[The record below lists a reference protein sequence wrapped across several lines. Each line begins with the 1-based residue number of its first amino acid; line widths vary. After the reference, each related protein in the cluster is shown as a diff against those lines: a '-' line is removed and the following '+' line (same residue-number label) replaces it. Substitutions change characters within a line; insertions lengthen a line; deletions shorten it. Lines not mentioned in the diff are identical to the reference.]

1 MRTAEFVS
9 PKHPDKLCDIISD
22 TILDM
27 FLTKDPNTQC
37 TIQTMGGYGKV
48 WITGEVSTSTIPY
61 DEITQIVK
69 DVSGIDDTSIHLISR
84 IPNNKITTND
94 QGIIIG
100 YATLETPTFMP
111 FEYELARSLNKYI
124 YDVYPTDGKTQV
136 TINGTDARVV
146 ASFQNTKAKDLEELI
161 HTFFAENSIRIA
173 KQKLKVTNTHC
184 NPIGEWNEGGLHN
197 DTGSSNS
204 KIVVDNYGPRIPIGG
219 GSYSGKDASHIDRSG
234 GYMARRIAVD
244 SLMKYNLKYALVE
257 LSYTIGESKPIQ
269 ARIKGNDKGINVE
282 TGVQLYEVEGYDL
295 SVNGI
300 IDFLH
305 LKNTQFSKITEW
317 GAFGN
322 NFYWK

>member
-27 FLTKDPNTQC
+27 FLTKDPNIQC

-69 DVSGIDDTSIHLISR
+69 DVSGINDTSIHLISR
-84 IPNNKITTND
+84 IPNNKRITND

-124 YDVYPTDGKTQV
+124 YDIYPTDGKTQI

-161 HTFFAENSIRIA
+161 HLFFNENGERIA
-173 KQKLKVTNTHC
+173 NQKFRIANTHC
-184 NPIGEWNEGGLHN
+184 NPMGDWDNGGLYG
-197 DTGSSNS
+197 DTGISGA
-204 KIVVDNYGPRIPIGG
+204 KIVMDNYGPRIPIGG
-219 GSYSGKDASHIDRSG
+219 GSYSGKDASHIDRCA
-234 GYMARRIAVD
+234 GYMARKIAID
-244 SLMKYNLKYALVE
+244 SLSKHKLVYSLVE
-257 LSYTIGESKPIQ
+257 LSYTMDESQPIQ
-269 ARIKGNDKGINVE
+269 ARIKGNDKGITVE
-282 TGVQLYEVEGYDL
+282 TGIKLYEVVGYDL
-295 SVNGI
+295 SIKGI
-300 IDFLH
+300 IDYLG
-305 LKNTQFSKITEW
+305 LGDVEFSKITEW